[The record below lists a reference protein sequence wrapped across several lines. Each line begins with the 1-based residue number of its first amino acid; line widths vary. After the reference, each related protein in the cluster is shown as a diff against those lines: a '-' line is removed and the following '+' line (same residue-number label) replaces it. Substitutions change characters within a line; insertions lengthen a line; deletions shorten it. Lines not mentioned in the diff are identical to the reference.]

1 MMCIIRT
8 LSVCLCI
15 AFLAGC
21 DATKKQPTTTA
32 PTRSVVGARAP
43 ASEDLAA
50 KNEVKETRL
59 AQDVGEE
66 RTETPPPAPTPIDVA
81 ERPTG
86 TPDTTPIPGVSL
98 DELTVATGIEK
109 RTPVEPGTRFTQGD
123 FERLYAFMKVSNPAG
138 EASEVTVAWM
148 PEGGKERGT
157 VTVAIGAE
165 KRWRTWAFTKTV
177 RKPGKWNV
185 VVRDKEG
192 AVIGEAPFEI
202 E

>member
-1 MMCIIRT
+1 MTCIIRT

-15 AFLAGC
+15 TSLAGC
-21 DATKKQPTTTA
+21 DATKKKPATTA
-32 PTRSVVGARAP
+32 PTRAVGGARDP
-43 ASEDLAA
+43 VSKDIVKKKE
-50 KNEVKETRL
+50 KKETRSAPDVDEKKKEAAFPVPSPAEKAKSPSKEPGPTKTAGITL
-59 AQDVGEE
+59 AK
-66 RTETPPPAPTPIDVA
+66 
-81 ERPTG
+81 
-86 TPDTTPIPGVSL
+86 GV
-98 DELTVATGIEK
+98 EK
-109 RTPVEPGTRFTQGD
+109 RAPVAPGTRFAQGD

-138 EASEVTVAWM
+138 EASEVTVGWT

-165 KRWRTWAFTKTV
+165 KRWRTWAFTKV
-177 RKPGKWNV
+177 VKEPGKWSV